1 MSVLE
6 WTRDP
11 VGQLTKYADLGRICF
26 QDVGRFEDCN
36 QVWAFIGI
44 VLGIACL
51 ITLAYIAR
59 HFYREYAGYQ
69 RVRKR
74 RLAELEVADPEVMKQ
89 YVWSGEKALDH
100 GLSQEEVIQRI
111 KDAKAQKRADG
122 GEPRPAGD
130 TALGGGPPPR

>member
-11 VGQLTKYADLGRICF
+11 LGQLKRYADLGRICF
-26 QDVGRFEDCN
+26 QDVGRFEDCDR
-36 QVWAFIGI
+36 VWAVIGI
-44 VLGIACL
+44 VLGVVFL
-51 ITLAYIAR
+51 LVLAYIAR

-69 RVRKR
+69 RMRKR
-74 RLAELEVADPEVMKQ
+74 RLAELEVADPEVMNQ

-111 KDAKAQKRADG
+111 KEAKAQKRADG
-122 GEPRPAGD
+122 SEPRTAGD